1 MKSRLFPTWI
11 LLGFCW
17 PVLAP
22 AVEQIR
28 VMALFPNKAMVSVD
42 GTNRLLRLGKPT
54 PEGVLLI
61 SANSR
66 EAVIEVD
73 GERDTYRLGNHIQ
86 TSFSKPEAVE
96 AQIWRNQS
104 GGFETVGSI
113 NGRTVNM
120 LVDTGAT
127 AVALN
132 AREAKR
138 LGIRYRL
145 NGKKIMVA
153 TASGNAGGY
162 AVTLDRVKVG
172 QIEFYNVPAVVVDGD
187 HPREVLLGMSFLR
200 RTTMEDQGK
209 VLILRA
215 KY

>member
-1 MKSRLFPTWI
+1 
-11 LLGFCW
+11 
-17 PVLAP
+17 
-22 AVEQIR
+22 
-28 VMALFPNKAMVSVD
+28 
-42 GTNRLLRLGKPT
+42 
-54 PEGVLLI
+54 
-61 SANSR
+61 
-66 EAVIEVD
+66 
-73 GERDTYRLGNHIQ
+73 
-86 TSFSKPEAVE
+86 
-96 AQIWRNQS
+96 
-104 GGFETVGSI
+104 
-113 NGRTVNM
+113 M

-138 LGIRYRL
+138 LGVRYRL
-145 NGKKIMVA
+145 NGQKIVVS